1 MRTVRRV
8 VVCLLLAVPLV
19 LAAPASAATPGVLNH
34 VGSTTRVLIVTSTS
48 WTATSATG
56 TFWQKSNGTWR
67 AVHSGMYARV
77 GRAGFKTDRREGDG
91 STPAGVFVMCSAF
104 GSRANP
110 GTHLAWRAIVPRS
123 CWSGE
128 RPDYNRWVSRTCTA
142 RDEDLWASRAV
153 AYRYVAVV
161 GFNDAPA
168 VWGKGSAIF
177 LHETLGMATSG
188 CIALRENDLIATLR
202 LMTPGTKIVMGPASY
217 VAKL

>member
-1 MRTVRRV
+1 MRMHRTVV
-8 VVCLLLAVPLV
+8 SLLVAVPLV
-19 LAAPASAATPGVLNH
+19 LASPASAAPPGVLNH
-34 VGSTTRVLIVTSTS
+34 VGSTTRVLIVTSKT

-56 TFWQKSNGTWR
+56 TLWQKSGGVWK
-67 AVHSGMYARV
+67 AVRSGMYARV
-77 GRAGFKTDRREGDG
+77 GRSGFKTDRREGDG
-91 STPAGVFVMCSAF
+91 STPAGVFVMRSAF

-110 GTHLAWRAIVPRS
+110 GTRLAWRAIVPRS

-128 RPDYNRWVSRTCTA
+128 RPDYNRWVYRVCTS

-177 LHETLGMATSG
+177 VHETLGIATSG
-188 CIALRENDLIATLR
+188 CIALRENDVIASLR
-202 LMTPGTKIVMGPASY
+202 WMTPGTKIVMGPESY